1 MSTAIDLINQAL
13 IDIGATS
20 PIKPVAPESQ
30 NTAFTRLVQMLN
42 KWTAKGINLGDS
54 FVLPTSKADELG
66 NDADTDLAII
76 QSLSLLIATPLR
88 RELSIEQKSQA
99 ADSYQDLLISSVAR
113 PEMPYPSTMPGG
125 AGRRNAPFA
134 RRYYSEPVRKDTQAV
149 EPDQQ

>member
-42 KWTAKGINLGDS
+42 KWIGKDINLGDS
-54 FVLPTSKADELG
+54 FVLPTSKNDELG
-66 NDADTDLAII
+66 NNADTDLAII

-88 RELSIEQKSQA
+88 RELSIDQRTQA

-113 PEMPYPSTMPGG
+113 PEMPYPSTMPVG
-125 AGRRNAPFA
+125 AGRRRAPFA
-134 RRYYSEPVRKDTQAV
+134 RRYYTEPVRKDTQAV
-149 EPDQQ
+149 KPDQQ

>member
-42 KWTAKGINLGDS
+42 KWIAKDINLGDS
-54 FVLPTSKADELG
+54 FVLPTGKADELG

-113 PEMPYPSTMPGG
+113 PEMPYPSTMPVG